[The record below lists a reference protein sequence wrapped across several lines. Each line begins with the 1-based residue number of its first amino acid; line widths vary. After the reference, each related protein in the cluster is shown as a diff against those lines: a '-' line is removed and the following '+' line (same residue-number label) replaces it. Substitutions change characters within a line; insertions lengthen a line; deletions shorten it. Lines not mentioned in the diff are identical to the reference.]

1 MSKKKLSL
9 VLAMT
14 MAATM
19 LGGCLTTSAE
29 ESSYDGTI
37 RWLNYKPEVADAMQE
52 IAAAYTEET
61 GIDVQIETAASGQ
74 YEATLTARMDSSDA
88 PTIFVIDSV
97 NMLNTRSFRYR
108 ALFSG
113 DR

>member
-1 MSKKKLSL
+1 MLKKKISW

-61 GIDVQIETAASGQ
+61 ESMFRSRQQ
-74 YEATLTARMDSSDA
+74 LPDS
-88 PTIFVIDSV
+88 
-97 NMLNTRSFRYR
+97 MKLR
-108 ALFSG
+108 
-113 DR
+113 